1 MDIDGDP
8 FEADSVE
15 GFFFPGDDPYWALTA
30 KQGTTWLAIEN
41 YPRFGGA
48 EGPETRTLTASEVN
62 YASCGVCVVLK
73 TDCSAHGDHDHC
85 GATYMPEPGS
95 RVTFDE
101 LGTGA
106 GASWAGSVT
115 PIRFVEVSMDD
126 SYNTTP
132 IEGGDQIELDGWS
145 FDVVLQA
152 G

>member
-1 MDIDGDP
+1 MRVISTLLLAGLAVACSEKQEEAPAISEVPGKNSLSIDGDTSVEDTGDYEQPLDIDGDP

-95 RVTFDE
+95 RVTFD
-101 LGTGA
+101 
-106 GASWAGSVT
+106 
-115 PIRFVEVSMDD
+115 
-126 SYNTTP
+126 
-132 IEGGDQIELDGWS
+132 
-145 FDVVLQA
+145 
-152 G
+152 